1 MCGIAGIWSGRPAT
15 REQLAAAAE
24 AMAARL
30 QHRGPDDSGLAISGS
45 VALAFRR
52 LSIIDL
58 SPAGHQP
65 MSSLSGRYTIVFNGE
80 VYNFEQIRA
89 ELTAEGKAPRWRGH
103 SDTEVLLAAIEAWGL
118 VSAVRRFNGMF
129 AFAVWDARDHELHL
143 VRDRLGVKPLHYAR
157 TPGGFVFASELK
169 ALTAHEDLPRDISR
183 TALALYTRFGY
194 VPAPY
199 TIYENVLKVMPGT
212 IVTARSP
219 QHVTAQPYWSL
230 REVVERGVA
239 NRVSDPGAALEE
251 LHAIALD
258 SVRLRMIADVPLG
271 VFLSGGIDSS
281 LVTSLMQVQSASPV
295 RTFTIG
301 FAEGEYDEAKYAAA
315 IARHLGTDHT
325 ELYVTPEDALALIPA
340 LPEMYDEPFADSSQ
354 MPTFLVSRL
363 ARQSVTVSLSGDGG
377 DEFYAGYDRYTVTR
391 ALWNR
396 IGRIPSAARPAL
408 SAALRA
414 VPGSL
419 WNRAFSPA
427 NGFLPRRLRRT
438 RAAERIHHFAKAMRA
453 DDPDRFYLDVV
464 GFWSDLVLGGGGATM
479 PLLEPEARP
488 SLDDFIERSMYFDQM
503 SYLPDDILVKVD
515 RASMATSLES
525 REPLLD
531 HRLVEYSWRLP
542 LSIKMENGRGKA
554 ILRKLLAKYV
564 PPALFERRKQGFGI
578 PIDHWLRG
586 PLRDWAESLL
596 DERRLRAD
604 GYFRAE
610 AVRAKW
616 REHLGGGEWQHHL
629 WAILM
634 FQAWLDRERG
644 AGDAQISGDRFIM
657 RSPI

>member
-1 MCGIAGIWSGRPAT
+1 
-15 REQLAAAAE
+15 
-24 AMAARL
+24 
-30 QHRGPDDSGLAISGS
+30 AISGS

-271 VFLSGGIDSS
+271 VF
-281 LVTSLMQVQSASPV
+281 
-295 RTFTIG
+295 
-301 FAEGEYDEAKYAAA
+301 
-315 IARHLGTDHT
+315 
-325 ELYVTPEDALALIPA
+325 
-340 LPEMYDEPFADSSQ
+340 
-354 MPTFLVSRL
+354 
-363 ARQSVTVSLSGDGG
+363 
-377 DEFYAGYDRYTVTR
+377 
-391 ALWNR
+391 
-396 IGRIPSAARPAL
+396 
-408 SAALRA
+408 
-414 VPGSL
+414 
-419 WNRAFSPA
+419 
-427 NGFLPRRLRRT
+427 
-438 RAAERIHHFAKAMRA
+438 
-453 DDPDRFYLDVV
+453 
-464 GFWSDLVLGGGGATM
+464 
-479 PLLEPEARP
+479 
-488 SLDDFIERSMYFDQM
+488 
-503 SYLPDDILVKVD
+503 
-515 RASMATSLES
+515 
-525 REPLLD
+525 
-531 HRLVEYSWRLP
+531 
-542 LSIKMENGRGKA
+542 
-554 ILRKLLAKYV
+554 
-564 PPALFERRKQGFGI
+564 
-578 PIDHWLRG
+578 
-586 PLRDWAESLL
+586 
-596 DERRLRAD
+596 
-604 GYFRAE
+604 
-610 AVRAKW
+610 
-616 REHLGGGEWQHHL
+616 
-629 WAILM
+629 
-634 FQAWLDRERG
+634 
-644 AGDAQISGDRFIM
+644 
-657 RSPI
+657 